1 MTTLYVCVCYR
12 YIGRLGRSMGW
23 STQRMRYWTDTEGH
37 MGSLGVDPV
46 SGPFQFFSP
55 FSIFLDYMVVINYVV
70 ITSYFLNLF
79 PLFFYFLFLG
89 SLSYIFCLIFQNFPN
104 EVQICWKVIWNQVMP
119 RSKNTTSFTT
129 AVGMPSNLE
138 HLIFTLSPLLTPRL
152 LCPQSLQIMSTVV
165 KKSYERCHVHLLFG
179 IGFLYSAF
187 FFLQQY

>member
-1 MTTLYVCVCYR
+1 
-12 YIGRLGRSMGW
+12 
-23 STQRMRYWTDTEGH
+23 

-55 FSIFLDYMVVINYVV
+55 FPIFLDYMVVINYVV

>member
-1 MTTLYVCVCYR
+1 MYELEIWVLRECIEWIELMAFWVFFVVSLFSSFSFLSLLVPYFSRIYGFLELKYMNFVWFILTTLYVCVCYR

-79 PLFFYFLFLG
+79 PLFFFFWVVYHIYFV
-89 SLSYIFCLIFQNFPN
+89 SYFKIFQ
-104 EVQICWKVIWNQVMP
+104 M
-119 RSKNTTSFTT
+119 
-129 AVGMPSNLE
+129 
-138 HLIFTLSPLLTPRL
+138 
-152 LCPQSLQIMSTVV
+152 
-165 KKSYERCHVHLLFG
+165 RCKYAG
-179 IGFLYSAF
+179 K
-187 FFLQQY
+187 